1 MLTFE
6 ALVSL
11 VVFSFVTSGTP
22 GPNNL
27 MVLASGVNFGFKRT
41 IPHMLGIGIGFTAM
55 IVMVGLGLG
64 TLFEALP
71 WLHGA
76 IKIAG
81 FVYMLFLAWKIANS
95 GEIGDGSAKA
105 QPMGFLAAAAFQ
117 WVNPKAWAMA
127 LSALAAYTRPDAFVE
142 SVFAIAAVFGLVN
155 LPTVSIWALF
165 GVGLRRFLSDPKTI
179 RLFNWS
185 CAALLVASLVPMLG
199 G

>member
-1 MLTFE
+1 MLTVE
-6 ALVSL
+6 ALASL

-27 MVLASGVNFGFKRT
+27 MLLASGVNFGFKRT
-41 IPHMLGIGIGFTAM
+41 IPHMLGIGIGFAAM
-55 IVMVGLGLG
+55 IVLVGLGLG

-81 FVYMLFLAWKIANS
+81 LAYMLVLAWKIAHS

-105 QPMGFLAAAAFQ
+105 RPMTFLAAAAFQ

-142 SVFAIAAVFGLVN
+142 SVLVVAAVFGLVN
-155 LPTVSIWALF
+155 LPTVSTWALF
-165 GVGLRRFLSDPKTI
+165 GVGLRRFLSDSKTI

>member
-6 ALVSL
+6 ALASL
-11 VVFSFVTSGTP
+11 VVFSFVASGTP

-27 MVLASGVNFGFKRT
+27 MLLASGVNFGFKRT

-55 IVMVGLGLG
+55 IVMLGLGLG
-64 TLFEALP
+64 TLFEVLP

-81 FVYMLFLAWKIANS
+81 LVYMLFLAWKIANS

-105 QPMGFLAAAAFQ
+105 QPMRFLDAAAFQ

-142 SVFAIAAVFGLVN
+142 SVFVIAAIFGLVN
-155 LPTVSIWALF
+155 LPTVSTWALF
-165 GVGLRRFLSDPKTI
+165 GMGLRRFLSNPKTI

>member
-6 ALVSL
+6 AIASL
-11 VVFSFVTSGTP
+11 VVYSFVASGTP

-27 MVLASGVNFGFKRT
+27 MLLASGVNFGFKRT

-55 IVMVGLGLG
+55 IVMLGLGLG
-64 TLFEALP
+64 TLFEVLP

-81 FVYMLFLAWKIANS
+81 LVYMLFLAWKIAHS

-105 QPMGFLAAAAFQ
+105 QPMRFLDAAAFQ

-142 SVFAIAAVFGLVN
+142 SVFVIAAIFGLVN
-155 LPTVSIWALF
+155 LPTVSTWALF
-165 GVGLRRFLSDPKTI
+165 GMGLRRFLSNPKTI